1 MNSPQGSKDKKPG
14 LKLGRMDVQFF
25 LNFTD
30 RREISE

>member
-1 MNSPQGSKDKKPG
+1 MNSPQGFKEKKPG
-14 LKLGRMDVQFF
+14 LKLGRMDAQFF